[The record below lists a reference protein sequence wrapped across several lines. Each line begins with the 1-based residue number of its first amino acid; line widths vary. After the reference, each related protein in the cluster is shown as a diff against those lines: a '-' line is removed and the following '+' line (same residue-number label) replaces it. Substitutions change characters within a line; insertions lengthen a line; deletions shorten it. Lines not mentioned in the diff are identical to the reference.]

1 MRVIAIDWSGDAH
14 MARNRIWL
22 AEATPDAGLT
32 RLECGRDRSEL
43 CAHLLSLAPHDLVIG
58 LDFAF
63 SFPAWFPNSLG
74 INTAPQLWSH
84 AAEHGE
90 AWLSAC
96 EPPFWGR
103 PGKPRP
109 PVTQPALR
117 QTDVAVPRT
126 NGIAPKS
133 IFQIGGA
140 GAVGTGSLR
149 GMLLLRALHARGARI
164 WPFTNVGAPLVL
176 EIYPRLF
183 TGPVHKS
190 NAAAREALLTTR
202 YPSLREDLRRSAILS
217 EDAFDAAVSALEM
230 LRHTETLNHLPT
242 ERDPVMKLEG
252 RIWHP
257 RLYDDG
263 APGSRISDRGT
274 TT

>member
-1 MRVIAIDWSGDAH
+1 MRVIAVDWSGDTHA
-14 MARNRIWL
+14 ARKRIWL
-22 AEATPDAGLT
+22 AEADSEHGLV

-43 CAHLLSLAPHDLVIG
+43 CAHLLTLPRADLVIG

-63 SFPAWFPNSLG
+63 SFPAWFLGSLG
-74 INTAPQLWSH
+74 LGGAPELWSH
-84 AAEHGE
+84 VAAHGE
-90 AWLSAC
+90 EWLAAC

-109 PVTQPALR
+109 TQSQAALR
-117 QTDVAVPRT
+117 CTDASVPKT
-126 NGIAPKS
+126 AGIAPKS

-140 GAVGTGSLR
+140 GAVGTGSVR
-149 GMLLLRALHARGARI
+149 GMPVLQALHAAGARV
-164 WPFTNVGAPLVL
+164 WPFTDLGAPVVL

-190 NAAAREALLTTR
+190 NAAAREALLITH
-202 YPSLREDLRRSAILS
+202 YPTLREDHRRSAALH

-230 LRHTETLNHLPT
+230 ARHVDALRALPR
-242 ERDPVMKLEG
+242 ECDSVMKLEG

-257 RLYDDG
+257 RWHDDG
-263 APGSRISDRGT
+263 A
-274 TT
+274 